1 MGADIIS
8 ASYSY
13 KIIYYYFTMPD
24 VPFFCALKTFNLNDK
39 SVMRRLALFYSV
51 QAVHLLYSTK
61 MKTIDKIFKK
71 QYNETNEI
79 LGKVCIL

>member
-1 MGADIIS
+1 MS
-8 ASYSY
+8 
-13 KIIYYYFTMPD
+13 D